1 MKKFIIALAA
11 LSMTATPAFA
21 EHRRGYEYREHRSGT
36 KCGWL
41 CGAIIGGVVVSAITK
56 EQRRNERVYEREV
69 IVRDTYYPPVRPQT
83 QVCYDVIAYD
93 YYNNPYVVR
102 RDCRYQ

>member
-21 EHRRGYEYREHRSGT
+21 EHRRGHEYREHRNGN
-36 KCGWL
+36 KCNTL
-41 CGAIIGGVVVSAITK
+41 CVIGLIGGGVIIGSAITK
-56 EQRRNERVYEREV
+56 REREV
-69 IVRDTYYPPVRPQT
+69 VVRDTYYTPVRPQT
-83 QVCYDVIAYD
+83 QVCYDVINYD

-102 RDCRYQ
+102 RECRYQ